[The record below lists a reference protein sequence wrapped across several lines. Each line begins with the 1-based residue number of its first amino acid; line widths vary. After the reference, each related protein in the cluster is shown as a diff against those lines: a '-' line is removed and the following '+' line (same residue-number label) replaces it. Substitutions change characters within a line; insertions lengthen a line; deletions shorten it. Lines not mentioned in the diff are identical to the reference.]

1 MKLTSITPRTDAIM
15 SVFLISFANFGSI
28 GMIIGCVTSISREH
42 GKMIASNSFRLIV
55 GSTLVSCLSA
65 TIVGIFV

>member
-1 MKLTSITPRTDAIM
+1 
-15 SVFLISFANFGSI
+15 
-28 GMIIGCVTSISREH
+28 MIIGCVTSISREH